1 MRKLT
6 CHQCGGKRDIPQCCG
21 FPMRIHSGGLICVR
35 CAHAIRKDDFIRIAP
50 LCCGQP
56 MSLKF
61 NATTASLC
69 QKAFAV
75 SS

>member
-1 MRKLT
+1 
-6 CHQCGGKRDIPQCCG
+6 
-21 FPMRIHSGGLICVR
+21 MRIHSGGLICVR

-61 NATTASLC
+61 NATTASLS